1 MNNEMINSTVKYLLL
16 ILLTGLILYFG
27 SVLFVPLSFAFLVSF
42 ILYPVCKWLE
52 SKKIPRA
59 VAIGIGLGLITSL
72 IFGIIYLLTR
82 QFLAFQE
89 SWPEISGKFELATT
103 RLQEQLT
110 EHFNISKA
118 GQDEWIKK
126 FLEKAITSIGTALF
140 SSGTSLVIGLIV
152 PVYSAL
158 ILYNRRQLVNI
169 LTAFFPSEKK
179 DQIIS
184 ILNKTIVTYY
194 NFIKGMLTVY
204 LVVGLLNSI
213 GLWLLGIPQA
223 FLFGFIASILT
234 FIPYVGIMVA
244 SLLPI
249 TVAWI
254 TKDSLWYPL
263 GVVGVFAIVQ
273 YLEANLIFPLAVSYR
288 LKINTL
294 ATLIA
299 MFTGGILWG
308 AAGLILFIP
317 FAGMVKLIAD
327 EINPSGPLAR
337 FMDNQDIN

>member
-1 MNNEMINSTVKYLLL
+1 MQNEVITNTVKYLLL
-16 ILLTGLILYFG
+16 FVLSAFILYFG
-27 SVLFVPLSFAFLVSF
+27 RILFIPLSFAFLVSF
-42 ILYPVCKWLE
+42 ILYPVCVWLE

-59 VAIGIGLGLITSL
+59 LAIATGLAIITFILVGL
-72 IFGIIYLLTR
+72 FYLLVH
-82 QFLAFQE
+82 QFMAFE
-89 SWPEISGKFELATT
+89 KSWPEINDKFGIAVERLHEQIAT
-103 RLQEQLT
+103 QLG
-110 EHFNISKA
+110 ISRS
-118 GQDEWIKK
+118 GQDEWFKQI
-126 FLEKAITSIGTALF
+126 LEKAITAIGSVLF
-140 SSGTSLVIGLIV
+140 SSGSTLVVGLII

-158 ILYNRRQLVNI
+158 ILYNRRQLVN
-169 LTAFFPSEKK
+169 LVTGFFPAEKRS
-179 DQIIS
+179 QIIS
-184 ILNKTIVTYY
+184 VLNKTIVTYY

-213 GLWLLGIPQA
+213 GLWLLDIPQA

-254 TKDSLWYPL
+254 TKDSIWYPL
-263 GVVGVFAIVQ
+263 GVVGVFAFVQ

-317 FAGMVKLIAD
+317 FAGMIKLIAD
-327 EINPSGPLAR
+327 EVDPSGPIAR
-337 FMDNQDIN
+337 FMDNH

>member
-1 MNNEMINSTVKYLLL
+1 MNNDTITSTLKYLLL
-16 ILLTGLILYFG
+16 ILLAGFILYFG

-42 ILYPVCKWLE
+42 ILYPVCSWLE
-52 SKKIPRA
+52 SKKIPRSAAIA
-59 VAIGIGLGLITSL
+59 VGLGMITLL
-72 IFGIIYLLTR
+72 IFGLIYLLAR

-89 SWPEISGKFELATT
+89 SWPEISGKFELAVT

-110 EHFNISKA
+110 AHFNISKD
-118 GQDEWIKK
+118 GQDEWAKK
-126 FLEKAITSIGTALF
+126 FFEKAITSVGSALF

-169 LTAFFPSEKK
+169 LTGFFPSENRN
-179 DQIIS
+179 QIIS

-194 NFIKGMLTVY
+194 NFIKGMLIVY

-244 SLLPI
+244 SLLPL

-254 TKDSLWYPL
+254 TKDSLWYPV

-327 EINPSGPLAR
+327 EIDPTGPLAR
-337 FMDNQDIN
+337 FMDNQEK